1 MLGGVIE
8 SRDDVGKIADAVRG
22 ERLQRENL
30 GLGRDKV
37 DETGGHRTVAE
48 GCVVPAIKHRG
59 GGMVENG
66 GGGLVEVTRLPVL
79 RDGINASGMQVTV
92 AQALR
97 ESGLSSRE
105 V

>member
-48 GCVVPAIKHRG
+48 GRVVPAIKHRG
-59 GGMVENG
+59 GGLVENG
-66 GGGLVEVTRLPVL
+66 GGGLFDGARLL
-79 RDGINASGMQVTV
+79 IRRIGINVSVPQLPTYEPFHGA
-92 AQALR
+92 
-97 ESGLSSRE
+97 GL
-105 V
+105 